1 MWHDYKDFL
10 QNIELYYKTIYVYK
24 WFDKQSVLANVYY
37 EIMSNFRPFTVQEL
51 SESDIFF
58 K

>member
-1 MWHDYKDFL
+1 M
-10 QNIELYYKTIYVYK
+10 YVYK

-37 EIMSNFRPFTVQEL
+37 EIMSNFRPFTIQEL
-51 SESDIFF
+51 SENDIFF